1 MKDEAG
7 KYYEDNM
14 VIYVALH
21 DLAHVLCDEVVH
33 TEKWKKIFED
43 LLLEA
48 ETKAVYDSNV
58 PPILDYC
65 TYND

>member
-1 MKDEAG
+1 ML
-7 KYYEDNM
+7 
-14 VIYVALH
+14 IYVALH
-21 DLAHVLCDEVVH
+21 ELAHVLCDEVGH